1 MLVGWALRTFRRRS
15 MFIMLNIRSEEVRT
29 LDNVTVDMFK
39 PNLDSWLGTVTTT
52 IKIQLKKVSLQARPR
67 NTC

>member
-1 MLVGWALRTFRRRS
+1 
-15 MFIMLNIRSEEVRT
+15 MFIMFSIRSEEVRT

-52 IKIQLKKVSLQARPR
+52 IKIQLKI
-67 NTC
+67 TCRQGQETHVEWHPGFF